1 MVAMD
6 DSGSGQR
13 RIHPR
18 HEVDIRVD
26 WFTGQMFVSA
36 RVGNLSEGGLFL
48 RADQPMPA
56 DDDVSLILM
65 LPGGRPVRAK
75 GRVAWTRAAG
85 VAPDH
90 GPGGCGVQFVEMHVA
105 DRAMLQ
111 GYLRELAA
119 GTPPAR
125 GH

>member
-1 MVAMD
+1 MGMD
-6 DSGSGQR
+6 DSGSQR

-26 WFTGQMFVSA
+26 WSTGQMFVSA
-36 RVGNLSEGGLFL
+36 LVDNLSEGGLFL
-48 RADQPMPA
+48 RADGPLPA
-56 DDDVSLILM
+56 DADVGLIIM

-75 GRVAWTRAAG
+75 GRVVWSRAAG
-85 VAPDH
+85 PAPDH
-90 GPGGCGVQFVEMHVA
+90 RPAGCGLQFVEMHVA

-111 GYLRELAA
+111 GYLLELTR